1 MLQFPF
7 FHHGVYS
14 VARAVLAREELLKLL
29 QYVRSYNCF
38 GITSVLNDT
47 VYVQEIFR
55 VTYTRCVNKFV
66 QTGIDFR
73 NAGDWTVL
81 LFAKEGSNL
90 VSSPDARSFPIPRA
104 RGNERA
110 SGDETRSNLGQT

>member
-1 MLQFPF
+1 MAPSLVKKMQIFGYNPLSCHIF
-7 FHHGVYS
+7 LSEYATISVFSPWRS

-73 NAGDWTVL
+73 YAGDWIV
-81 LFAKEGSNL
+81 
-90 VSSPDARSFPIPRA
+90 
-104 RGNERA
+104 
-110 SGDETRSNLGQT
+110 